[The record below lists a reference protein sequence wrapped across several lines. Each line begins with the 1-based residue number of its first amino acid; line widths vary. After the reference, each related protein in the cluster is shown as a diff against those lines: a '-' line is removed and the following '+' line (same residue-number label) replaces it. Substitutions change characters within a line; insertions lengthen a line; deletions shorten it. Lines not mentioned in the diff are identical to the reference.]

1 MLVGDILHSC
11 VNESVAEAAVQSIGG
26 EFTERLS
33 TLAVRCNLTVGELVG
48 RIVRR
53 FAINAAERDWRFVTA
68 AMDGEDLP
76 LLCGLKAI
84 VDAMMRSPDM
94 ARDLATLVSEANED
108 GPVWTVRPDMQIA
121 ALRVA

>member
-11 VNESVAEAAVQSIGG
+11 VNERVAEAAVLSIGG
-26 EFTERLS
+26 DFTERLRA
-33 TLAVRCNLTVGELVG
+33 LARRCDLSIGELVG

-53 FAINAAERDWRFVTA
+53 FAVGAAERDWRFVTA

-84 VDAMMRSPDM
+84 VDTMMRSPDM
-94 ARDLATLVSEANED
+94 ARDLATLASEAGED
-108 GPVWTVRPDMQIA
+108 GPVWGVEPDMRIA

>member
-1 MLVGDILHSC
+1 MRVGDILHSC
-11 VNESVAEAAVQSIGG
+11 ANESVAEAAVLSIGG
-26 EFTERLS
+26 EFAERLS
-33 TLAVRCNLTVGELVG
+33 ALAGRCDLTVGELAR
-48 RIVRR
+48 RIVQR
-53 FAINAAERDWRFVTA
+53 FAISAAERDWRFVTA

-76 LLCGLKAI
+76 LLCGLRAI

-94 ARDLATLVSEANED
+94 ARDLAARVSEVSED